1 MTNSASENSKNDLRE
16 DYSEDEKTEEF
27 RNTIEME
34 RFIHTNNITS
44 VKTTNKS
51 SPTKITEFEVDASL
65 KDKLA
70 YFKQMAEH
78 EKLRRKE
85 EVEGFKYIER
95 EKLRPVEMQI
105 LELMKKQD
113 EFDDERNEEEKY
125 FEYVDE
131 QEELERQ
138 RLEEEKLLNEQL
150 EKQRLEEERLLNEQL
165 EKQRLEEE
173 RLLNEQLEKQRLEE
187 ERLLNEQLEKQ
198 RLEEER
204 KLNEELERQRL
215 EEERLL
221 NEQLEKQ
228 RLEEEQKLNEELER
242 QRLENERLLNEQLE
256 EEQRLQE
263 ELERQ
268 RLEEEL
274 KNQHVED
281 TNIGL
286 NDEKDIVGSESN
298 TTQGYDDFI
307 AFNLKKYDCLLVT
320 DMCSS
325 VKGNRFI
332 KTNKIRSKSSSLR
345 RLFSI
350 CCGKE
355 AFEDIDIEIAIV
367 QTKKN
372 MLEEVEIKTSNIK
385 VTVNV

>member
-150 EKQRLEEERLLNEQL
+150 EKQRLEEEKKLH
-165 EKQRLEEE
+165 EE
-173 RLLNEQLEKQRLEE
+173 LEKQRLEE

>member
-150 EKQRLEEERLLNEQL
+150 EKQRLEEEKKLH
-165 EKQRLEEE
+165 EE
-173 RLLNEQLEKQRLEE
+173 LEKQRLEE

-204 KLNEELERQRL
+204 KLNEELEKQRL

>member
-1 MTNSASENSKNDLRE
+1 M
-16 DYSEDEKTEEF
+16 
-27 RNTIEME
+27 
-34 RFIHTNNITS
+34 
-44 VKTTNKS
+44 
-51 SPTKITEFEVDASL
+51 
-65 KDKLA
+65 
-70 YFKQMAEH
+70 
-78 EKLRRKE
+78 
-85 EVEGFKYIER
+85 
-95 EKLRPVEMQI
+95 
-105 LELMKKQD
+105 
-113 EFDDERNEEEKY
+113 
-125 FEYVDE
+125 
-131 QEELERQ
+131 
-138 RLEEEKLLNEQL
+138 
-150 EKQRLEEERLLNEQL
+150 
-165 EKQRLEEE
+165 
-173 RLLNEQLEKQRLEE
+173 
-187 ERLLNEQLEKQ
+187 
-198 RLEEER
+198 
-204 KLNEELERQRL
+204 
-215 EEERLL
+215 
-221 NEQLEKQ
+221 
-228 RLEEEQKLNEELER
+228 EEEQKLNEELER

>member
-85 EVEGFKYIER
+85 EIEGFKYIER

-138 RLEEEKLLNEQL
+138 RLES
-150 EKQRLEEERLLNEQL
+150 ERLLNEQL

-173 RLLNEQLEKQRLEE
+173 KKLHEKLERQRLEE

>member
-173 RLLNEQLEKQRLEE
+173 
-187 ERLLNEQLEKQ
+187 
-198 RLEEER
+198 
-204 KLNEELERQRL
+204 
-215 EEERLL
+215 
-221 NEQLEKQ
+221 
-228 RLEEEQKLNEELER
+228 QKLNEELER

-274 KNQHVED
+274 KNHPVED

>member
-27 RNTIEME
+27 RNTIEIE

-138 RLEEEKLLNEQL
+138 RLEEE
-150 EKQRLEEERLLNEQL
+150 RLLNEQL

-173 RLLNEQLEKQRLEE
+173 K
-187 ERLLNEQLEKQ
+187 
-198 RLEEER
+198 
-204 KLNEELERQRL
+204 KLHEELERQRL

>member
-150 EKQRLEEERLLNEQL
+150 EKQRLEEE
-165 EKQRLEEE
+165 K
-173 RLLNEQLEKQRLEE
+173 LLNEQLEKQRLEE